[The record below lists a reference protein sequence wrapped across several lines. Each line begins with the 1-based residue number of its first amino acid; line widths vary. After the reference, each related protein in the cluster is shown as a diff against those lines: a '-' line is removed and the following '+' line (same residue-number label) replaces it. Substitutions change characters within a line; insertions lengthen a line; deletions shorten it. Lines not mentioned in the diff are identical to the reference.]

1 MPVPP
6 RILTVTIGLSGTGGM
21 QFSAPTMIE
30 VETEHD
36 AAAKPNSAKI
46 KIHNLAPGE
55 LAWIESGDMVA
66 QIAAGDG
73 IASQIF
79 LGDVRRRQIITES
92 SSSGGIVTNIEARD
106 GYRRWIDSTFS
117 RSYPPG
123 TSSDLVLSD
132 ALAALRLPIGYRSPG
147 IIPIVFTGGYS
158 FSGKARDCISE
169 LVAGW
174 VGTWSVQRG
183 SVYIFAAHDATL
195 PGASPILSAETGLM
209 GSPKRKDRG
218 GVSVVCR
225 LQPAFNKIW
234 APFTL
239 TSRWIN
245 GVFKVSKISH
255 KAKSDGSTWQTELE
269 GIPVTT

>member
-1 MPVPP
+1 MIPP

-21 QFSAPTMIE
+21 RFAAPTMIE
-30 VETEHD
+30 VETDQEF
-36 AAAKPNSAKI
+36 AAKPNTAKI

-55 LAWIESGDMVA
+55 LSWIESGDMVA
-66 QIAAGDG
+66 QIAAGEG

-79 LGDVRRRQIITES
+79 IGDVRRRQIITES
-92 SSSGGIVTNIEARD
+92 STSGGIVTSIEARD

-123 TSSDLVLSD
+123 TSSDVVLTD
-132 ALAALRLPIGYRSPG
+132 ALSALRLPIGYRSPG
-147 IIPIVFTGGYS
+147 IVPIIFTAGYS
-158 FSGKARDCISE
+158 FSGRARDCISE

-174 VGTWSVQRG
+174 VGTWSIQG
-183 SVYIFAAHDATL
+183 KAVYIFAPNDATL

-218 GVSVVCR
+218 GVSVKCR
-225 LQPAFNKIW
+225 LQPAFNRIW
-234 APFTL
+234 MPMQI
-239 TSRWIN
+239 TSRWVN

-255 KAKSDGSTWQTELE
+255 KAKSDGSTWETDLE